1 MAELK
6 FLNVETC
13 KVLRHGEPR
22 ISVNGKSGTVTINK
36 EASEKMGITEA
47 STVQA
52 VLDDKWTYLMVN
64 FEKGFAVRVDSEKQR
79 GAHIVQ
85 NSSLARAILKNAGF
99 EEKSSYRFKIGE
111 KEDLKGLEVFRLKK
125 QSVMD

>member
-22 ISVNGKSGTVTINK
+22 VNVNGKSGTVTINK
-36 EASEKMGITEA
+36 EASEKMGIAET
-47 STVQA
+47 SNVQA
-52 VLDDKWTYLMVN
+52 VIDGKWTYLMIN
-64 FEKGFAVRVDSEKQR
+64 FEKGFSVRVDASKQI
-79 GAHIVQ
+79 GAHIIQ
-85 NSSLARAILKNAGF
+85 NSSFARAILKNAGM

-111 KEDLKGLEVFRLKK
+111 KQDLKGLEVYELKK
-125 QSVMD
+125 QSVLE